1 MTVQLDDAF
10 LDDLGLGNA
19 SPEKKEAFKQQI
31 VETLEARVGTRLT
44 ENLSDE
50 EVDEFDNTMKESRDS
65 EVSAEEWIKAHNPD
79 YEAIVESELLQL
91 KNELQANM
99 TAILG
104 ASSAQ

>member
-31 VETLEARVGTRLT
+31 VETLELRLGARLT

-50 EVDEFDNTMKESRDS
+50 EIDEFDNAMKQSHDS
-65 EVSAEEWIKAHNPD
+65 EGAAEAWIKAHNPD
-79 YEAIVESELLQL
+79 YEVIVESELLQL
-91 KNELQANM
+91 KNELQVNM
-99 TAILG
+99 IAILG
-104 ASSAQ
+104 K